1 MHPKTR
7 PRHLRKASEKIIH
20 ATRRKSTH
28 RSRKASS
35 CQPQP
40 TMHLPNHLM
49 STPMFIHVCIYLS
62 IDVSLVAPII
72 VSLAKFFQKASKNI
86 VEVAKDPYKIEASI
100 NIWRQLYSKQ
110 ILKFVDEK
118 KYSSNFSRK
127 ILHDSYKT
135 LNLLYEHMG
144 NDLIANDMI
153 SYYEPTKKRYYR
165 GKFLNSIIQNN
176 QTIFW

>member
-1 MHPKTR
+1 MTNF
-7 PRHLRKASEKIIH
+7 SEVIIRFTEKRNTS
-20 ATRRKSTH
+20 ANTRRKPKTILIQDSM
-28 RSRKASS
+28 
-35 CQPQP
+35 QI
-40 TMHLPNHLM
+40 N
-49 STPMFIHVCIYLS
+49 LS
-62 IDVSLVAPII
+62 LIDE
-72 VSLAKFFQKASKNI
+72 FSKNI

-110 ILKFVDEK
+110 ILKFIDEK

>member
-1 MHPKTR
+1 MTNF
-7 PRHLRKASEKIIH
+7 SEVIIRFTEKRNTSPN
-20 ATRRKSTH
+20 TRRKPKTILIQESM
-28 RSRKASS
+28 
-35 CQPQP
+35 QI
-40 TMHLPNHLM
+40 N
-49 STPMFIHVCIYLS
+49 LS
-62 IDVSLVAPII
+62 LIDEY
-72 VSLAKFFQKASKNI
+72 SKNI
-86 VEVAKDPYKIEASI
+86 IEVAKNSAPGPPSHFCSI

-110 ILKFVDEK
+110 ILKFIDEK